1 MTKRSRRKTSR
12 RVLATRAPRRGTVI
26 IAAILY
32 IMGLFGYLGWFAL
45 GTELAV
51 GLLAI
56 AGALLLL
63 GTLLRDL

>member
-1 MTKRSRRKTSR
+1 MTRRSRRKTSR

-26 IAAILY
+26 IASILY
-32 IMGLFGYLGWFAL
+32 VLGLFGYLGWFAL
-45 GTELAV
+45 GTDLSV

-63 GTLLRDL
+63 GALLRDL